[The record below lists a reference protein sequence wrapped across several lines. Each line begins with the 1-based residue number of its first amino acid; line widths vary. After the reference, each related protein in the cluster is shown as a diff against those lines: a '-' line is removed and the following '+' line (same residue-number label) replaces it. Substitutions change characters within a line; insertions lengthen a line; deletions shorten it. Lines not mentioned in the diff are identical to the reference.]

1 MKLKRWK
8 TYRAIG
14 NREKREG
21 ANWLLFFVFGF
32 FLGVLL
38 VNVKTDYFLE
48 DNLFFGEELLSRLSY
63 TSFHNEQYMVYLLQ
77 NRMGILLF
85 LLVAATTIFG
95 IVILYLYVAWFGMS
109 LGILMAVVTIRYG
122 GKGILIFFAALLP
135 QEILYIPAFLMLV
148 NLLHDLCAV
157 IYFPGKMFRSMGT
170 GKKQFF
176 ARGAFTYIFLSGV
189 VIIGV
194 FFESYVNP
202 FILRKILHIL

>member
-8 TYRAIG
+8 TYKAIG

-38 VNVKTDYFLE
+38 VHLKTNYFLE
-48 DNLFFGEELLSRLSY
+48 DDLFFGEELLNRLSY

-77 NRMGILLF
+77 NRIGILLF

-109 LGILMAVVTIRYG
+109 LGILMSVVTIRYG

-135 QEILYIPAFLMLV
+135 QEILYIPAFLILV

-157 IYFPGKMFRSMGT
+157 IYFPGKMFRSVGI

-176 ARGAFTYIFLSGV
+176 ARGAFTYMFLMGV
-189 VIIGV
+189 VIMGV

-202 FILRKILHIL
+202 YFLRKILHFL

>member
-1 MKLKRWK
+1 MKKF
-8 TYRAIG
+8 RAYSEIG
-14 NREKREG
+14 NRGKREG
-21 ANWLLFFVFGF
+21 ANWLLFFTFGF
-32 FLGVLL
+32 FVGVLL

-48 DNLFFGEELLSRLSY
+48 DSLFFGEDLLNRLSY

-77 NRMGILLF
+77 NRIGTLLF

-95 IVILYLYVAWFGMS
+95 IIILYLYVAWFGMS

-122 GKGILIFFAALLP
+122 GKGILIFLSAIFP
-135 QEILYIPAFLMLV
+135 QEILYIPAFLFLV

-157 IYFPGKMFRSMGT
+157 IYFPGKMFQNTYM
-170 GKKQFF
+170 GKKQFL
-176 ARGAFTYIFLSGV
+176 ARGIFVYILILGV

-202 FILRKILHIL
+202 YFLRKILHFF

>member
-1 MKLKRWK
+1 MKIKRWK
-8 TYRAIG
+8 TYRAMR

-38 VNVKTDYFLE
+38 VNVKTGYFLE

-157 IYFPGKMFRSMGT
+157 IYFPGKMFRSIST

-202 FILRKILHIL
+202 FILRKILYFL

>member
-1 MKLKRWK
+1 MKRFKA
-8 TYRAIG
+8 YRRIG
-14 NREKREG
+14 NIEKREG

-32 FLGVLL
+32 FIGVLL

-48 DNLFFGEELLSRLSY
+48 DSLFFGEELLNRLSY

-77 NRMGILLF
+77 NRMGSLLF

-122 GKGILIFFAALLP
+122 GKGILIFFSALFP
-135 QEILYIPAFLMLV
+135 QEILYIPAFLVLV

-157 IYFPGKMFRSMGT
+157 IYFPGKMFRSTGI

-176 ARGAFTYIFLSGV
+176 ARGIFTYIFLSGV

-202 FILRKILHIL
+202 YILRKILHFL